1 MWLERFALDVP
12 QGVQYTNTVWTNRD
26 LVPIPAER
34 RLWNAWGYIGYWT
47 VGGSCVTAWTLGSTM
62 LAHGSNAPHAIGACV
77 IGAFITGLL
86 AVGNGLVGDKHH
98 IGYTVSCRATFGM
111 RGSYIP
117 IVLRCCITSAWFGLQ
132 AFWGGQAVKA
142 MIGALI
148 PGFIT
153 GDLDQLFSRSSHL
166 AKNDFIGFWIW
177 MVAFVGLLFLPPEKM
192 QLPFLCSFVL
202 LMSSCFALLGWTV
215 SLAGG
220 AGPLFSK
227 DWTPEV
233 HKNRAVGWTMVF
245 GVSSV
250 LSTWG
255 TGCLSQS
262 DWTRYAKRPSEPRWS
277 QMIAAP
283 LTIILTACMGIIVT
297 SASMVIF
304 NGKILWNPIQMLPL
318 LQKHLHH
325 TAASRAGVFFIG
337 LGFAVSQLALAL
349 VLNSVSTGMDL
360 AGLFPKYISITR
372 GAALMVIIGIAIQP
386 WQLVANS
393 AKFLTVLAAFG
404 IFVSPITGV
413 MLADLLAVRRN
424 KFVIHD
430 LYHTKRENSDEKS
443 IYWFTRGFNIWNLVA
458 IIVGMWPMIP
468 GLANAAIMAS
478 DQRHYEHPEIPEPLP
493 LGWRRVYNIGF
504 FVGFAISFTITYVAA
519 VLKPPPGVG
528 IHSTWCSGDETDSDK
543 EQMSYD
549 EPGTGPGTGANELL
563 GSELNPV
570 DTEKP

>member
-1 MWLERFALDVP
+1 MILAKLALDVP
-12 QGVQYTNTVWTNRD
+12 DGATYENTVWTNRD
-26 LVPIPAER
+26 LVPIPADR
-34 RLWNAWGYIGYWT
+34 RTWNAWGYIGYWT

-62 LAHGSNAPHAIGACV
+62 LAHGSNAPHAIGASV
-77 IGAFITGLL
+77 IGAFLTGLL
-86 AVGNGLVGDKHH
+86 AVGNGLVGDRHH

-142 MIGALI
+142 MIGSLI

-153 GDLDQLFSRSSHL
+153 GDLDHLFSESSHL

-177 MVAFVGLLFLPPEKM
+177 MLFFVFILFLLPPEKM
-192 QLPFLCSFVL
+192 QIPFLCSFLL
-202 LMSSCFALLGWTV
+202 LMMSCFALLGWTV
-215 SLAGG
+215 GLAGG

-227 DWTPEV
+227 DWKPEV
-233 HKNRAVGWTMVF
+233 HKNRAVGWTMIF

-262 DWTRYAKRPSEPRWS
+262 DWTRYAHKPSAPRWS
-277 QMIAAP
+277 QMLAAP
-283 LTIILTACMGIIVT
+283 LTIILTASMGIIVT

-304 NGKILWNPIQMLPL
+304 NGKIYWNPIQMLPL
-318 LQKHLHH
+318 LQKRLDHS
-325 TAASRAGVFFIG
+325 AKARAGVFFIS

-372 GAALMVIIGIAIQP
+372 GAAMMVVIGIAIQP

-404 IFVSPITGV
+404 VFIAPITGV
-413 MLADLLAVRRN
+413 MIADLLVVRRN
-424 KFVIHD
+424 KFIIYD
-430 LYHTKRENSDEKS
+430 LFHTRQSTDDQSNTADGKS
-443 IYWFTRGFNIWNLVA
+443 IYWFFHGFNVWNLVS
-458 IIVGMWPMIP
+458 IVMGMWPMIP
-468 GLANAAIMAS
+468 GLANAAIMSS
-478 DQRHYEHPEIPEPLP
+478 DQRHYKHPEIPEPLP
-493 LGWRRVYNIGF
+493 LSWRRVYNIGF
-504 FVGFAISFTITYVAA
+504 FVGFAVSFTLTCLGALIW
-519 VLKPPPGVG
+519 KPPGVG
-528 IHSTWCSGDETDSDK
+528 KHSTWCSGDETDSEKDL
-543 EQMSYD
+543 SYVGREGEGAGED
-549 EPGTGPGTGANELL
+549 SILTGR
-563 GSELNPV
+563 
-570 DTEKP
+570 